1 MAKLNLSLYRIREA
15 TQNWIEEYMKRLLE
29 LGFTAGPSTPCICWH
44 EEHELFVTLHGDDFA
59 VVGPME
65 SLEWLKCGLEATYE
79 IKTEFLRPKA
89 EKCKEE
95 IRILNRTISW
105 TDQGIHYEP
114 DQRHADLIVEQAG
127 MSNSKP
133 ISTPCCTE
141 VENDESK
148 RLQS

>member
-1 MAKLNLSLYRIREA
+1 ML
-15 TQNWIEEYMKRLLE
+15 
-29 LGFTAGPSTPCICWH
+29 
-44 EEHELFVTLHGDDFA
+44 VTVHGDDFTI
-59 VVGPME
+59 VGPME
-65 SLEWLKCGLEATYE
+65 SLELLKCGLEATYE
-79 IKTEFLRPKA
+79 INTEFLRPKA

-133 ISTPCCTE
+133 ISTPC
-141 VENDESK
+141 
-148 RLQS
+148 